1 MSTNERKTFSWQAAV
16 AVGGLLATL
25 IGLWVQYQG
34 KEKELE
40 QAQAKIEQ
48 SNREAEERRQA
59 KTRKRAEL
67 ESRIQE
73 IDSRIRA
80 AELEIRRGETGL
92 AYAPTDQKPLA
103 MEIIQAATAQ
113 RNTLLADKARLQVTI
128 DSLPAE

>member
-1 MSTNERKTFSWQAAV
+1 MSTTEGKTFSWQAAV

-67 ESRIQE
+67 ESRMQQ
-73 IDSRIRA
+73 IDSEINA
-80 AELEIRRGETGL
+80 AELEIRRGTSGL
-92 AYAPTDQKPLA
+92 AFAPNEQKPLA
-103 MEIIQAATAQ
+103 MEVIQTATAQ
-113 RNTLLADKARLQVTI
+113 RKTLLAEKVKLQDTI
-128 DSLPAE
+128 NSLPAE